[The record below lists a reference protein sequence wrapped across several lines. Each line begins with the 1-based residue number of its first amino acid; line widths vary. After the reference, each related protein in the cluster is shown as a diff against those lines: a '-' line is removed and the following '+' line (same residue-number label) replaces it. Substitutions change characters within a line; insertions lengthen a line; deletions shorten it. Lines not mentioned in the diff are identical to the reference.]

1 MQPAQ
6 VPATEQ
12 RGASRP
18 LLYDCPRTT
27 VRDLARAGV
36 SGKLHTLML
45 DGKNRLI
52 GVNLASPGSLSAS
65 VVRARGVK
73 AAGPDAQS

>member
-1 MQPAQ
+1 M
-6 VPATEQ
+6 
-12 RGASRP
+12 
-18 LLYDCPRTT
+18 
-27 VRDLARAGV
+27 RDLARAGV